1 MPFRLLAPLALFVPK
16 YFFANRVHRTLSRPG
31 YGTFLLPNTKTVR
44 LEGKQN
50 GTVLKSFTSNA
61 GTDLC
66 LVAQESVIKKLTRH
80 KGQTVLDLQP
90 SEIVEYSP
98 EFGFGVKVVGIKV
111 TVHCCNTTS
120 HCCNC
125 SLL

>member
-1 MPFRLLAPLALFVPK
+1 M
-16 YFFANRVHRTLSRPG
+16 
-31 YGTFLLPNTKTVR
+31 R

-111 TVHCCNTTS
+111 TVHCCNY
-120 HCCNC
+120 
-125 SLL
+125 SLLVTVKIEILLLFALKLGNPLIFGTIHYW